1 MKPENN
7 RPNLLIEGSLCQCP
21 YATLD
26 YSGDPSLAYCAKYSK
41 VMDGWT
47 VTQYCRGYGGCD

>member
-1 MKPENN
+1 MN
-7 RPNLLIEGSLCQCP
+7 RYDNTPALLIEGTFCQCP

-41 VMDGWT
+41 IIDGWT
-47 VTQYCRGYGGCD
+47 VTQYCRGNGGCD